1 MRKRL
6 LWRRSATAL
15 GIYGS
20 TALGILGSIILLR
33 ILGPTSAGRFSLAVG
48 TAAFFQL
55 LLELTGDEAL
65 VKYGFHYAAQ
75 EDWGRFHRLVRLTFT
90 LEGAASLA
98 ATLII
103 VLLAPFAD
111 SLFNTTG
118 MLVPMLLAA
127 ALPPLQALESMG
139 AAVLILRSRYDIRG
153 ALLTLST
160 GLRLIAI
167 VIAAPHGVSATVAA
181 IVVAQLLT
189 SICVVAVG
197 FVAVRRFPRVSP
209 SALGGDRSPV
219 LRFVLQSSIGT
230 TISSLRGW
238 IAPLS
243 LGIVQ
248 NPTQVGF
255 FRAAQAPQQG
265 FAALSSPVRLIL
277 LTEQTRDWEQGKTA
291 EVMAG
296 VRNYVRGATALV
308 LVALVPGELLMGWMV
323 RVFLG
328 EQYMPAVP
336 AARLILIA
344 AAIQVV
350 FGWSKSLPVS
360 IGQPGLRTWAYSIEL
375 AVMLP
380 LILVFGSLWGA
391 TGAAGA
397 VVASSVAYA
406 IAWAVM
412 LSRLR
417 RDGPGRLTPTGVGA
431 P

>member
-65 VKYGFHYAAQ
+65 VKYGFDYAAQ

-90 LEGAASLA
+90 LEGAASLV

-153 ALLTLST
+153 ALLTLSI

-167 VIAAPHGVSATVAA
+167 VIAAPHGVSATVGA

-189 SICVVAVG
+189 SICVVGVG

-209 SALGGDRSPV
+209 TELGGDRAPV
-219 LRFVLQSSIGT
+219 LRFV
-230 TISSLRGW
+230 
-238 IAPLS
+238 
-243 LGIVQ
+243 
-248 NPTQVGF
+248 
-255 FRAAQAPQQG
+255 AAVEHRHRRSRRCA
-265 FAALSSPVRLIL
+265 
-277 LTEQTRDWEQGKTA
+277 D
-291 EVMAG
+291 
-296 VRNYVRGATALV
+296 
-308 LVALVPGELLMGWMV
+308 
-323 RVFLG
+323 
-328 EQYMPAVP
+328 
-336 AARLILIA
+336 
-344 AAIQVV
+344 
-350 FGWSKSLPVS
+350 
-360 IGQPGLRTWAYSIEL
+360 
-375 AVMLP
+375 
-380 LILVFGSLWGA
+380 GSRRSRW
-391 TGAAGA
+391 
-397 VVASSVAYA
+397 ASSRTRRRSATSA
-406 IAWAVM
+406 SPRRR
-412 LSRLR
+412 SRASR
-417 RDGPGRLTPTGVGA
+417 RSARPCG
-431 P
+431 